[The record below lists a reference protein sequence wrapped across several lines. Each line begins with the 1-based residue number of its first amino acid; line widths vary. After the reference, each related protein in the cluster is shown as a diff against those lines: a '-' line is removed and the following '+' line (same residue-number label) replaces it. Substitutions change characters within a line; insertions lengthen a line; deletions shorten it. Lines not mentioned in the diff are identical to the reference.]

1 MALPPDATNPTNLES
16 QYIKD
21 RQTEYTGAPNLPA
34 GTDLHPILMQEQ
46 AGEQMNTQGVQ
57 GDVSAQVHEAQGAGD
72 VQVQGST
79 AQSMQAAQ
87 VGTGAQGTAAQMDP
101 NAAGTAEA
109 AQGDVDPRSL
119 IQNQYKDLYETDENG
134 DGVPDFAQ
142 PTKRA
147 IDENMAARGLGA
159 SSIAAEATAFGVM
172 QSLFPMAQFNA
183 NLYSEM
189 NKINLNNRQQAN
201 LQNATQKFQA
211 QMANLSAAQQTEMQ
225 NLNNRQQALLT
236 DQAAEN
242 ASRQFNAQSEQ
253 QNQQFM
259 SSLLSSVATS
269 NAQRADALAS
279 FNAGQANALEQFN
292 AQLKDARQK
301 FNVENQRIVDQS
313 NVEWR
318 RNINTANTAAQNAAN
333 QVNVQNR
340 FNLSAQAQANLWQQ
354 WRDEASWANQAAEN
368 EQTRAHNL
376 AVAAIQRD
384 TYFQGVD
391 KANTGALYSELGKFG
406 LNLLS
411 GALGGGE

>member
-1 MALPPDATNPTNLES
+1 MALPPDATNPTH
-16 QYIKD
+16 
-21 RQTEYTGAPNLPA
+21 QTTQFIDQRNTENVGAPNLPA
-34 GTDLHPILMQEQ
+34 TTQFNPQLLQEQ
-46 AGEQMNTQGVQ
+46 GGEQMTTQGLQ
-57 GDVSAQVHEAQGAGD
+57 GDVNAQVTQAQGAAP
-72 VQVQGST
+72 VEAQQTT
-79 AQSMQAAQ
+79 AQAYQASLAGQ
-87 VGTGAQGTAAQMDP
+87 GAQGTAAQMDP
-101 NAAGTAEA
+101 NTAGTAEA
-109 AQGDVDPRSL
+109 AQGEVDPRSL
-119 IQNQYKDLYETDENG
+119 IQNQYKELYETDENN

-142 PTKRA
+142 PTKRS
-147 IDENMAARGLGA
+147 IDEQMAARGLGA

-189 NKINLNNRQQAN
+189 NKINLNNQQQAN
-201 LQNATQKFQA
+201 LQNAQQKFQA
-211 QMANLSAAQQTEMQ
+211 QMANLSAEQQTNMQ
-225 NLNNRQQALLT
+225 NLNNRQQTLLT

-259 SSLLSSVATS
+259 SSLLSSIAQS
-269 NAQRADALAS
+269 NAQRADSLAA

-318 RNINTANTAAQNAAN
+318 RNINTANTAAINAAN
-333 QVNVQNR
+333 QVNVQNQ

-354 WRDEASWANQAAEN
+354 WRDEASWANQASEN
-368 EQTRAHNL
+368 ERTRAHNL

-384 TYFQGVD
+384 SYFQGVD
-391 KANTGALYSELGKFG
+391 QANTGALYAELGQFG
-406 LNLLS
+406 LNVLS
-411 GALGGGE
+411 GVFSGG